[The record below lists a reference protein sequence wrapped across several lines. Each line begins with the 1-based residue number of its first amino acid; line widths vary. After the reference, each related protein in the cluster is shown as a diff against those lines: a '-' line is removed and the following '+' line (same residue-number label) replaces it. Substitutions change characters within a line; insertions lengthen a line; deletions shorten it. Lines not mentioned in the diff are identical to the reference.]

1 MKIYTGT
8 GDEGKTSLFSG
19 ERVAKHHRRVEAYG
33 DLDELGAV
41 LGALAAALPEKIR
54 SVAEEIQRVQSELF
68 LLGTWLASSPGAPIL
83 DRLNPL
89 AGIRSGWLEAA
100 IDRMEALLPP
110 LNAFILSGGHPAAA
124 AAHVARC
131 VCRRAERRLVALLTG
146 GESKATADHPVALP
160 VDDPAGAD
168 QTPPEPLVYLNR
180 LSDYLFV
187 LARYINQ
194 LMGVPE
200 TVWQKR

>member
-1 MKIYTGT
+1 MKIYTGS
-8 GDEGKTSLFSG
+8 GDEGRTSLFSG

-33 DLDELGAV
+33 ELDELGAV
-41 LGALAAALPEKIR
+41 LGVLATALPGESADI
-54 SVAEEIQRVQSELF
+54 AAEIQRVQSDLF

-89 AGIRSGWLEAA
+89 AEIRSAWLEAA

-124 AAHVARC
+124 FAHMARC
-131 VCRRAERRLVALLTG
+131 VCRRAERRLVSLLAA
-146 GESKATADHPVALP
+146 ESTSELAAQPGYQADGAPTL
-160 VDDPAGAD
+160 AGD
-168 QTPPEPLVYLNR
+168 SPQEPLVYLNR

-187 LARYINQ
+187 LARHINR